1 MPERGDL
8 LKGLV
13 VLLRPQ
19 AEGLLFFLGEILE
32 ELHVIEAK
40 VECSILARLRLA
52 IEEERRK
59 RLKGSQRC
67 VINSHHCIEGR
78 IKGTEDL

>member
-1 MPERGDL
+1 M
-8 LKGLV
+8 V

-40 VECSILARLRLA
+40 GECSILARLRLA
-52 IEEERRK
+52 IGEERRK
-59 RLKGSQRC
+59 RLKGSPCC
-67 VINSHHCIEGR
+67 VINPNHCIEGR